1 MAHRVTLAIAVAV
14 ALVLAAGCT
23 SKPAPD
29 ASPTAS
35 RSFSFQAGAEGLGD
49 SYFPDAGNGGY
60 DVGNYALNLRYDPAT
75 DRLSGT
81 AVITAKATQDLSQFN
96 LDFRGL
102 TTERVTVDGTGAKAA
117 QDGDELVVT
126 PAAGLPKDA
135 QFTVEVRYAGVPKAY
150 EEPGLGQIGFLHTDD
165 GAVAIGQPQVAA
177 SWYPVNDHPR
187 DKATYTVAIAAPD
200 GLSALS
206 NGVLKEKKSAD
217 GYTTWTWSETKPMAS
232 YLATVVIGQY
242 RLKESTHDGKP
253 VVLAVDTSLSTQ
265 IDTQLAR
272 TPEIVDFLES
282 KFGPYP
288 FDAIGGIVV
297 DDRRIR
303 FALENQSRPIYSF
316 AFFDPPGTDGTG
328 VIVHELA
335 HQWYGDSVSVNEWKD
350 IWLNEG
356 FATYAE
362 WLWTEEQKQETA
374 QQIFDRLLLAHP
386 EHDVERDHRRPRRGG
401 SVRLRWRLPAGWH
414 DPARVAGHG
423 RRRRLLQDPSGLGGG
438 EARRERHHHGLH
450 RGRRANLG
458 QTARRSVPGLALRQ
472 GTATA
477 PDWLTR
483 HPWHAL
489 MVALRRHRCRGTVP
503 SRHRIRPVSL
513 KLRLST

>member
-165 GAVAIGQPQVAA
+165 GAVAIGP
-177 SWYPVNDHPR
+177 
-187 DKATYTVAIAAPD
+187 AP
-200 GLSALS
+200 G
-206 NGVLKEKKSAD
+206 
-217 GYTTWTWSETKPMAS
+217 
-232 YLATVVIGQY
+232 
-242 RLKESTHDGKP
+242 R
-253 VVLAVDTSLSTQ
+253 
-265 IDTQLAR
+265 
-272 TPEIVDFLES
+272 
-282 KFGPYP
+282 
-288 FDAIGGIVV
+288 
-297 DDRRIR
+297 
-303 FALENQSRPIYSF
+303 
-316 AFFDPPGTDGTG
+316 
-328 VIVHELA
+328 
-335 HQWYGDSVSVNEWKD
+335 
-350 IWLNEG
+350 
-356 FATYAE
+356 
-362 WLWTEEQKQETA
+362 
-374 QQIFDRLLLAHP
+374 RLLVPRQRPPARQGHL
-386 EHDVERDHRRPRRGG
+386 HRRPSPHRTDSRLYPTAYSRRRSPPTDTRRG
-401 SVRLRWRLPAGWH
+401 P
-414 DPARVAGHG
+414 G
-423 RRRRLLQDPSGLGGG
+423 RR
-438 EARRERHHHGLH
+438 
-450 RGRRANLG
+450 
-458 QTARRSVPGLALRQ
+458 
-472 GTATA
+472 
-477 PDWLTR
+477 
-483 HPWHAL
+483 
-489 MVALRRHRCRGTVP
+489 P
-503 SRHRIRPVSL
+503 SRWPPTWPPS
-513 KLRLST
+513 

>member
-1 MAHRVTLAIAVAV
+1 MAHRVGTAIAAAVAV
-14 ALVLAAGCT
+14 AVAAGCT
-23 SKPAPD
+23 SSPKPAPD
-29 ASPTAS
+29 GTPTAT

-102 TTERVTVDGTGAKAA
+102 TTERVTVDGTEAKAA

-126 PAAGLPKDA
+126 PATGLPKDA

-150 EEPGLGQIGFLHTDD
+150 EEPGLGEIGFLHTDD
-165 GAVAIGQPQVAA
+165 GAVAIGEPQVAA

-206 NGVLKEKKSAD
+206 NGVLKEKKSAG

-232 YLATVVIGQY
+232 YLATVVIGRY
-242 RLKESTHDGKP
+242 RVKESTHDGKP
-253 VVLAVDTSLSTQ
+253 VVLAVDTSLSTA

-272 TPEIVDFLES
+272 TPEIVDFLEG

-362 WLWTEEQKQETA
+362 WLWTEGQKQRTA
-374 QQIFDRLLLAHP
+374 QQIFDGFYSRTESTMWSVTTGDPGAADLFDFSGVYL
-386 EHDVERDHRRPRRGG
+386 RGG
-401 SVRLRWRLPAGWH
+401 MT
-414 DPARVAGHG
+414 
-423 RRRRLLQDPSGLGGG
+423 
-438 EARRERHHHGLH
+438 LH
-450 RGRRANLG
+450 
-458 QTARRSVPGLALRQ
+458 ALRVTVGDDAFFKILQ
-472 GTATA
+472 AWAVEKRDANATT
-477 PDWLTR
+477 PDFIAVAERVSGKQLDDLFQAWLF
-483 HPWHAL
+483 
-489 MVALRRHRCRGTVP
+489 GTV
-503 SRHRIRPVSL
+503 RPP
-513 KLRLST
+513 RPTG